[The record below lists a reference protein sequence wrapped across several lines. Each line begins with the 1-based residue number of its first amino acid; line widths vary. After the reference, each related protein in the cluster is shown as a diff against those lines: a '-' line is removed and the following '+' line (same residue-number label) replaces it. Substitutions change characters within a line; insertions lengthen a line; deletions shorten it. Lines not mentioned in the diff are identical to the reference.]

1 MKKWAWN
8 MSCNNGGESLKMK
21 KWTWNTSCN
30 KGSNEN
36 LDEEMNMKEWLQD
49 VMVGELQHWN
59 KTKLIW
65 IKIVRDNC

>member
-8 MSCNNGGESLKMK
+8 M
-21 KWTWNTSCN
+21 SCN

-49 VMVGELQHWN
+49 VMVGEFQHWN
-59 KTKLIW
+59 LKKLIVNS
-65 IKIVRDNC
+65 KN